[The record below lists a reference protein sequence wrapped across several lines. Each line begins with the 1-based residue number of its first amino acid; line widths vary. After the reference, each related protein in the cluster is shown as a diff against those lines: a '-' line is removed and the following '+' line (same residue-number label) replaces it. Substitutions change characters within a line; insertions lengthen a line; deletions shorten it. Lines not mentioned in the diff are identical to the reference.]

1 MIHCDHIQPV
11 FLAVYRPALTGAR
24 VPDVRIC
31 SDILIRRPHPAQLCP
46 CSPER
51 DGMAPSAHGCRSTR
65 GTESRVMNKLFSS
78 PTPRSRASSVWRDA
92 TPPCQQSWPWQ
103 PTRKTTCS
111 LGSFDWGALSAE
123 RITLQATQPA
133 SVATAAGR
141 HRLRL
146 PLQTRLGVRFRAS
159 GSSSNLGLRCAGWP
173 YTTGH
178 GALLSLCGTESSA
191 ENRRQRR
198 ERAAPSPTE
207 PSFVAA

>member
-1 MIHCDHIQPV
+1 MFKFASVDPS
-11 FLAVYRPALTGAR
+11 LTSGSTWTIGTLETQAQR
-24 VPDVRIC
+24 
-31 SDILIRRPHPAQLCP
+31 SDGFRDLWVGPRTGQGSAQFWQWL
-46 CSPER
+46 
-51 DGMAPSAHGCRSTR
+51 R
-65 GTESRVMNKLFSS
+65 GSGS
-78 PTPRSRASSVWRDA
+78 A
-92 TPPCQQSWPWQ
+92 TPPCQPQSWPWL

-159 GSSSNLGLRCAGWP
+159 GSSSNLGLRSAGWP

-178 GALLSLCGTESSA
+178 GALLSLCGC
-191 ENRRQRR
+191 RPVPQY
-198 ERAAPSPTE
+198 PSKI
-207 PSFVAA
+207 ACH